1 MRELTDKQRRV
12 LEIIQRGVRRT
23 GDAPTYRE
31 IARALGVD
39 VRAAYQHVRALERKG
54 CLERTGRGKSG
65 GIRLAPEHVPPV
77 GVPVVGR
84 VAAGTPILAE
94 ENIEE
99 HIDLGREFGL
109 GRHAGGGKL
118 DGADDLFLLR
128 VRGDSMTGAGI
139 LDGDLVLVRRQP
151 TVRDGEIAAVVIGDE
166 ATVKRVR
173 FRKDGI
179 VLEPANSKYRPM
191 LLDGEDSVSIA
202 GKVLAAVRRI

>member
-1 MRELTDKQRRV
+1 VRDLTDKQRRV
-12 LEIIQRGVRRT
+12 LEIIRRSVRRT
-23 GDAPTYRE
+23 GESPTYRE
-31 IARALGVD
+31 IARVLGVD

-54 CLERTGRGKSG
+54 CLERAGRGKGG
-65 GIRLAPEHVPPV
+65 GIRLAPEYEPPV

-99 HIDLGREFGL
+99 HVDLEREFGL
-109 GRHAGGGKL
+109 GPG
-118 DGADDLFLLR
+118 DIDDLFLLR

-151 TVRDGEIAAVVIGDE
+151 TVRDGEIAAIVIGDE

-173 FRKDGI
+173 FVPGGVR
-179 VLEPANSKYRPM
+179 LEPANPRYEPM
-191 LLDGEDSVSIA
+191 VLGGEDSVSIA
-202 GKVLAAVRRI
+202 GKVLAAVRRV

>member
-1 MRELTDKQRRV
+1 VRDLTDKQRRV
-12 LEIIQRGVRRT
+12 LGIIQRGVRRA

-31 IARALGVD
+31 IARSFGVD

-54 CLERTGRGKSG
+54 CLERARR
-65 GIRLAPEHVPPV
+65 GIRLAREYEPPV

-84 VAAGTPILAE
+84 VAAGTPILAK

-99 HIDLGREFGL
+99 HIDLEREFGL

-118 DGADDLFLLR
+118 DDADVLFLLR

-139 LDGDLVLVRRQP
+139 LDGDMVLVRRQP

-173 FRKDGI
+173 FVKGGVR
-179 VLEPANSKYRPM
+179 LEPANPEYRPM
-191 LLDGEDSVSIA
+191 VLGEGDDVRIA
-202 GKVLAAVRRI
+202 GQVVMSLRRI

>member
-1 MRELTDKQRRV
+1 MRDLTDKQRRV
-12 LEIIQRGVRRT
+12 LEIIRRAVRRR
-23 GDAPTYRE
+23 GSAPTYRE

-39 VRAAYQHVRALERKG
+39 VRAAYQHVIALERKG
-54 CLERTGRGKSG
+54 VLERTGRGKRG
-65 GIRLAPEHVPPV
+65 GIRLAPEHQPPI

-99 HIDLGREFGL
+99 HIDLEREFGL
-109 GRHAGGGKL
+109 GPRAGGGGL
-118 DGADDLFLLR
+118 DDADDLFLLR

-151 TVRDGEIAAVVIGDE
+151 TVQSGEIAAVVIGDE

-173 FRKDGI
+173 FIPGGVR
-179 VLEPANSKYRPM
+179 LEPENPSYQPM
-191 LLDGEDSVSIA
+191 EFGAGDDVRVA
-202 GKVLAAVRRI
+202 GKVLMSLRRI